1 MNLKILSWN
10 VRGLNDCRKRSIV
23 KNLLREWKCN
33 VIYLQET
40 KLTGLDRQMVG
51 SLWSCPYVDWVALD
65 AVQTAG
71 GVLMMWDR
79 RVLERLEFMVG
90 SFFVSVRWQR
100 VGDGFSWACSGV
112 YGPID
117 NNARGLMWDELVGIQ
132 QYWNVPWC
140 CIGDFNI
147 VRFPSEWLGNSRLT
161 PAMELFLEFIEDLNL
176 IDLPLEGG
184 SYTWS
189 SGSDRP
195 SMSRID
201 RVLVFHDW

>member
-10 VRGLNDCRKRSIV
+10 VRGLNDCRERSVV
-23 KNLLREWKCN
+23 KNLLCEWKCN

-79 RVLERLEFMVG
+79 RVLERLEFMVD
-90 SFFVSVRWQR
+90 SFFVFVRWQR

-147 VRFPSEWLGNSRLT
+147 VRFPSERLGNSRLT

-189 SGSDRP
+189 SGSD
-195 SMSRID
+195 
-201 RVLVFHDW
+201 